1 MLSKAKLKYF
11 TALHLKKY
19 RDEEGLF
26 LAEGKKLLEEGLGSY
41 IYPETIIAQHPE
53 ELTEKYNLSPS
64 VEILTASRADI
75 ERISQRDQGDGIIL
89 VYKKFTKN
97 ESFNPGP
104 VFILDTI
111 QDPGNLGT
119 IIRIADWF
127 GFSGIILS
135 SECADLYNHKTIQ
148 ASMGSLFRVKTRVEP
163 DLPDFILKNVHTS
176 IAAAVTS
183 DAVFQINSSMTQ
195 YLIIGNEGRGIR
207 NEILTIPGLRK
218 IQIRGFGK
226 AESLNASVAAGI
238 LAYQFMNS
246 EQQF

>member
-26 LAEGKKLLEEGLGSY
+26 LAEGKKLLEEGFGSN
-41 IYPETIIAQHPE
+41 IFPETIISQHPE
-53 ELTEKYNLSPS
+53 DLTEKYNINSNI
-64 VEILTASRADI
+64 EILTASKADI
-75 ERISQRDQGDGIIL
+75 ERISQREQSDGIIL
-89 VYKKFTKN
+89 VYKKFARN

-104 VFILDTI
+104 VFVLDTI

-163 DLPDFILKNVHTS
+163 NLQDFVFKNADISV
-176 IAAAVTS
+176 AAAVTS
-183 DAVFQINSSMTQ
+183 DAVFQINSSMAQ

-207 NEILTIPGLRK
+207 NEILTIRGLRK
-218 IQIRGFGK
+218 VQIRGFGN

-238 LAYQFMNS
+238 LAFQVRNS